1 MTWVNYAYSQELPQF
16 TAGKTEVLSSS
27 EVAPVVASGREGG
40 VPPRWFA
47 ACVVMLSR
55 SGLWSYPFAVESSQ
69 LYDGVA
75 YIFLYIPLA
84 FLAFS
89 Q

>member
-1 MTWVNYAYSQELPQF
+1 MTWINYAYSQELPQV

-27 EVAPVVASGREGG
+27 EVTPVVANGRKGG
-40 VPPRWFA
+40 VLPRRFA
-47 ACVVMLSR
+47 VCVVMLSR

-69 LYDGVA
+69 FYDGVA

-84 FLAFS
+84 FLSFS